1 MRPRLTRIT
10 CFHRCSGLC
19 RNFPRWSK
27 SCLKV
32 ISVDLQ
38 AVSAGPR
45 WATYFIIYKLL
56 AGTYLYKYLLN
67 TSSHNGDYIV
77 PFSASKQTHCALV
90 ICGSEWVTVALHS
103 TCFEYPPKWC
113 VIVLFGCCMGNT
125 TRNWYCL
132 GAYSGYTIQWCTRL
146 QGHFIHSHL
155 YRVHMCLAV
164 MCHLHFCQT
173 DWDHLCATTLRVKWI

>member
-103 TCFEYPPKWC
+103 VFWISTEVVYLHSYSAVWLWHCWCHVKLLPSWHMFFVHHTAVHQFTVSLYLKPHTYVTCAC
-113 VIVLFGCCMGNT
+113 VF
-125 TRNWYCL
+125 
-132 GAYSGYTIQWCTRL
+132 
-146 QGHFIHSHL
+146 
-155 YRVHMCLAV
+155 
-164 MCHLHFCQT
+164 
-173 DWDHLCATTLRVKWI
+173 